1 MLRQGEMYDEER
13 RRLLVAQ
20 ENSNRQRAAGD
31 ASGSRRLILST
42 PRLNIVVARES
53 TSSSNSSSQT
63 PSPPGPT
70 TSTTNSRLGYVGVVR
85 TNQGG
90 VHRPRPR
97 VSNSK
102 SSDYGTTERR
112 PGSAPSTP
120 GSDGDYALATNAR
133 RLSSN
138 NGTTAPPVA
147 VATNSTGWQ
156 TRLALLAILLAV
168 TLERICFYALTGNL
182 VLFLNKKPF
191 LWESYHAMNALFL
204 FYGVTYLM
212 SIMGGWVADSFLGRF
227 RTQVVCYLIYLSGY
241 IVMPFLAED
250 SDIDTSAVS
259 FNKSTPLKMP
269 SICGRDARYQ
279 KDSGGNNP
287 FADPCA
293 WLVYTSLV
301 IIAMGSG
308 ALRANMC
315 PFGSDQ
321 LPRASQNI
329 QLSFFNWYYWCINI
343 GSFVGL
349 GLLSYVEQQFSFR
362 LAFMASA
369 SMLFASGLVFCMGR
383 VFYTS
388 RAPDGSILSNVFKI
402 LREAF
407 KRWRQR
413 RQIRQSAM
421 PPPVITTEDSAST
434 STLLPSSPTSPYKP
448 VHQSIHFL
456 DYAKHQHGG
465 VFHSSLVDD
474 VKKLG
479 MIITVFAVLIP
490 YWIVYFQ
497 MQTTFFFQGLHMRL
511 DFYGRLSKESVPW
524 SNMSSST
531 PHWKYDFKN
540 TTTADKPQ
548 VVAAWFSLFDA
559 VFVIIL
565 LPLFDRVIYPRLN
578 RAGCPFTFTKR
589 ILLGMV
595 FAMAAMVVAGVVEHY
610 RLKSFWP
617 FPDLPC
623 TNASIPQYI
632 AGTKYDAADMSVF
645 WQIPQYA
652 LIGMSEVFTSVACL
666 QFAVSVSPRSMK
678 GLITGIFY
686 CFCGIGSFLG
696 TSILASLAATK
707 TWIYSHNY
715 GNINCRLPCHQVKP
729 AVWRHSCHL
738 DYYFFSLACLAALA
752 IILFLI
758 VAQCYGL
765 GSDRLVINV
774 QSQVTQDEEEGRRRR
789 RHVQIR
795 PTSARTVNTMS

>member
-1 MLRQGEMYDEER
+1 MLRQGDYFDEER

-20 ENSNRQRAAGD
+20 ENSNRQRTLLGD
-31 ASGSRRLILST
+31 GSRRINPAT
-42 PRLNIVVARES
+42 PGLNIGEARDS
-53 TSSSNSSSQT
+53 TSSSNSSSLP
-63 PSPPGPT
+63 PSPSGPT
-70 TSTTNSRLGYVGVVR
+70 TAQPPGYGVVR
-85 TNQGG
+85 TNYG

-97 VSNSK
+97 IVNGNF
-102 SSDYGTTERR
+102 SDYGTAERR
-112 PGSAPSTP
+112 LGPAPSE
-120 GSDGDYALATNAR
+120 SDGPDHAPLR
-133 RLSSN
+133 RMSSSGS
-138 NGTTAPPVA
+138 NGHSNGTAPPA
-147 VATNSTGWQ
+147 SIATNSTGWQ
-156 TRLALLAILLAV
+156 TRFALFAILLAV

-191 LWESYHAMNALFL
+191 LWESYHAMNALFF

-212 SIMGGWVADSFLGRF
+212 SIVGGWVADSFLGRF
-227 RTQVVCYLIYLSGY
+227 RTIMVCYLIYISGY

-250 SDIDTSAVS
+250 SDLSRNIPNSLTI
-259 FNKSTPLKMP
+259 NNTIRPQMP
-269 SICGRDARYQ
+269 SICGRGAQ
-279 KDSGGNNP
+279 HHGDSDEDNP

-301 IIAMGSG
+301 IIAIGSG

-321 LPRASQNI
+321 LPRASQHT

-349 GLLSYVEQQFSFR
+349 GLLSFVEQQWSFR
-362 LAFMASA
+362 LAFMTCA

-388 RAPDGSILSNVFKI
+388 RAPDGSTLTNVFKI
-402 LREAF
+402 VREAF

-413 RQIRQSAM
+413 RQTRQAAM
-421 PPPVITTEDSAST
+421 PPLVVTTEDSAST
-434 STLLPSSPTSPYKP
+434 SSLLPSSPTSPGSPSKP
-448 VHQSIHFL
+448 PSQQSIHFL

-511 DFYGRLSKESVPW
+511 DFYYTKSTPDSIPW
-524 SNMSSST
+524 SNLSSHLT
-531 PHWKYDFKN
+531 YDFKN

-559 VFVIIL
+559 VFVIIM
-565 LPLFDRVIYPRLN
+565 LPLFDRVIYPRLD
-578 RAGCPFTFTKR
+578 RAGYPFTFTKR

-595 FAMAAMVVAGVVEHY
+595 FAVAAMVVAGVVEHY
-610 RLKSFWP
+610 RLQSFWP
-617 FPDLPC
+617 YPDKPC

-632 AGTKYDAADMSVF
+632 AGTKYDAANMTVF

-666 QFAVSVSPRSMK
+666 QFAVSVSPKSMK

-715 GNINCRLPCHQVKP
+715 GNINCRLPCNQVHP
-729 AVWRHSCHL
+729 PVWHHSCHL
-738 DYYFFSLACLAALA
+738 DYYFYSLACLAGLA
-752 IILFLI
+752 IILFLV
-758 VAQCYGL
+758 VARCYGL

-774 QSQVTQDEEEGRRRR
+774 QGQAAKTEADGRRRR
-789 RHVQIR
+789 RHVQILSSTSR
-795 PTSARTVNTMS
+795 SEPTSS